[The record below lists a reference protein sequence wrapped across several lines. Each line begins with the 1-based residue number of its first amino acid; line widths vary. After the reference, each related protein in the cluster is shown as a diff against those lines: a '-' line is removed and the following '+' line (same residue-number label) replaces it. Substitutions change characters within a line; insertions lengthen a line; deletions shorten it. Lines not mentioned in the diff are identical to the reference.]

1 MMHLRPLLRTA
12 LLVPFCAI
20 TASAQQELAP
30 PSASFTGA
38 VEVNVVNIEVYVTD
52 RSGNRVAGLRDKDFQ
67 LLVDGKKVP
76 ISNFAA
82 YEGSSVPA
90 ALKPAAPQEAD
101 APAAG
106 DTWNLVVFVDN
117 SHISPANRARAL
129 RQVQGF
135 LDSRLGPA
143 DRVMLVTEDLGL
155 KVRVPFTADRTAVRS
170 ALTEMEGLAAQA
182 PSIGRDRRRAF
193 EEILA
198 IQEAALNDP
207 QPRACPLS
215 IAQPAHE
222 FAKARRGEVLRSLGG
237 LTVLVN
243 SLSGVP
249 GRKAVLHVSD
259 GIPATPGEEVFQF
272 LAEICGGGGGTAGLG
287 RQNPVDGPSNATE
300 PEDPSDA
307 PRAPSPGN
315 SRIRESAPLD
325 PLTVYDA
332 RMLGPGAYQAA
343 SQAPIDAASYQLT
356 RELDALVAHANAQQ
370 VTFYTLQA
378 SGAERPEASEAGFG
392 AGDRLLQFPS
402 IEAAA
407 RASDQNT
414 LNALA
419 TGTGG
424 RAILGVNDF
433 LPALGRMQEDVS
445 NYYSLGFAPGGTGDG
460 KEHRI
465 KVQVKRPGVQVRY
478 RESYRDKSLLE
489 KAVDRTL
496 AALLH
501 GFEENP
507 LAVSLSI
514 GEQASALGGKIA
526 VPVSLTIPLAKLSIL
541 DRGEMWE
548 ASLRL
553 LVATGS
559 AQGMSPVRQ
568 VAVPVRIP
576 RKEVLRALG
585 QSFVYTLTLE
595 LPAGEQRVAV
605 GVRDEVAAATSY
617 LSRSFNVGNP
627 VAAAAPE
634 PVN

>member
-1 MMHLRPLLRTA
+1 MMDLRPLLRGV
-12 LLVPFCAI
+12 LLVPLCVI
-20 TASAQQELAP
+20 PASAQQEVAP
-30 PSASFTGA
+30 PPPSFTGT
-38 VEVNVVNIEVYVTD
+38 VEVNVVNIEVYATD
-52 RSGNRVAGLRDKDFQ
+52 RSGNRVTGLRDKDFQ
-67 LLVDGKKVP
+67 LQVDGKRVP

-82 YEGSSVPA
+82 YEGGSAPA
-90 ALKPAAPQEAD
+90 ALKTAAPQEAAEPPASD
-101 APAAG
+101 A
-106 DTWNLVVFVDN
+106 WNLVVYVDN
-117 SHISPANRARAL
+117 SHLRLAHRARAL
-129 RQVQGF
+129 RQVRDF

-155 KVRVPFTADRTAVRS
+155 KVRVPLTADRAALRT
-170 ALTEMEGLAAQA
+170 ALTEMEGLAAQG
-182 PSIGRDRRRAF
+182 PGIGNDRRRAF
-193 EEILA
+193 DEILA
-198 IQEAALNDP
+198 IQEAALSDP
-207 QPRACPLS
+207 TPRACPLS
-215 IAQPAHE
+215 IAQPAHD
-222 FAKARRGEVLRSLGG
+222 FARARRDEALRSLGR

-249 GRKAVLHVSD
+249 GRKALLHLSD
-259 GIPATPGEEVFQF
+259 GLPAAPGEEVFQF

-307 PRAPSPGN
+307 TRPPSLGS
-315 SRIRESAPLD
+315 SRVRESEALD

-343 SQAPIDAASYQLT
+343 SQAAIDASGYKLT
-356 RELDALVAHANAQQ
+356 RELGALVAHANAQQ
-370 VTFYTLQA
+370 VTLYTLQA

-392 AGDRLLQFPS
+392 PGDRLTQFPS
-402 IEAAA
+402 IETAA
-407 RASDQNT
+407 RASDQDSLT
-414 LNALA
+414 ALA
-419 TGTGG
+419 SGTGG

-433 LPALGRMQEDVS
+433 LPALGQMREDS
-445 NYYSLGFAPGGTGDG
+445 ASYYLLGFVPAGSGDG

-465 KVQVKRPGVQVRY
+465 EVRTKRPGVQVRY
-478 RESYRDKSLLE
+478 RESYRDKSVLE
-489 KAVDRTL
+489 RAVDRTL

-514 GEQASALGGKIA
+514 GEQAPALGGKIA

-541 DRGEMWE
+541 DHGEMWE

-559 AQGMSPVRQ
+559 AQGTSPVRQ
-568 VAVPVRIP
+568 VAVPIRIP

-595 LPAGEQRVAV
+595 MPAGEQRVAV

-617 LSRSFNVGNP
+617 LSRSVNVGNP

-634 PVN
+634 MN